1 MIGFILFKG
10 GLETLKV
17 DAILTGATQK
27 DDCSVGNMMRLQYST
42 LLKDTISFLCVP
54 WIGDRRSSRYCESKN
69 EWLLPS

>member
-27 DDCSVGNMMRLQYST
+27 DDCSVGNKMRLQYST

-54 WIGDRRSSRYCESKN
+54 KIEKEGLIDGSKN